1 MINLVNNSHLSNI
14 TYSLVYSLLSFL
26 ELLKIFHIKE
36 RIRPRIRGERSQF
49 KGKKFSREKL
59 HTPGERFDNV
69 HPWHVRRKIPRF
81 IPNQGIGSSRL
92 PPRHC
97 SQTHE
102 NICNPFSR
110 ANFPLMAGPPVK
122 NPRAPLVER

>member
-14 TYSLVYSLLSFL
+14 TYSLVYSLLSPFPR
-26 ELLKIFHIKE
+26 IIKNIPHQE
-36 RIRPRIRGERSQF
+36 RITGERSQF

-110 ANFPLMAGPPVK
+110 ANFPLRAGPPVK